1 MFPSCSDSRMRRGRS
16 YAGEREP
23 FDAALSAVHEF
34 WLELDFGCGRVV
46 YIPVR
51 RLLRRHKPSIRVR
64 EVVRRAR
71 CARCGLWPISAAIV
85 ERPDDQAEG
94 RANALAGW
102 RIELVIDDGEG

>member
-1 MFPSCSDSRMRRGRS
+1 MPRGRS

-46 YIPVR
+46 YIPLR
-51 RLLRRHKPSIRVR
+51 RLLRRYKPSVRLR

-71 CARCGLWPISAAIV
+71 CEHCSLRPISAAIV
-85 ERPDDQAEG
+85 ETPDGQAEG
-94 RANALAGW
+94 RTNALAGW
-102 RIELVIDDGEG
+102 RIELEVADRGG